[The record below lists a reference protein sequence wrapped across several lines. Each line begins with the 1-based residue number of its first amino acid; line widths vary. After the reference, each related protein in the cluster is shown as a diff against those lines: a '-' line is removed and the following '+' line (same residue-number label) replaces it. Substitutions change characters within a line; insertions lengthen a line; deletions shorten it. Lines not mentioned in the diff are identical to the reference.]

1 MAKDPKGL
9 FDKLTVRLAGRYI
22 SFLRLGVEKPDQP
35 KVSEGRKEGKH
46 RGILGMAKSLRFVIP
61 RSEATWEFPV
71 KCFEFAEIF
80 LKFRTVLRD
89 CHGPF
94 GASQ

>member
-1 MAKDPKGL
+1 MAKNNKQAACRAVHFVFASGCRKTSP
-9 FDKLTVRLAGRYI
+9 A
-22 SFLRLGVEKPDQP
+22 
-35 KVSEGRKEGKH
+35 EGFGGKTRGKR

-61 RSEATWEFPV
+61 RSEATWESPV

-89 CHGPF
+89 CHGPC